1 MSFNARLYK
10 IYAGMKQRCTN
21 PNYVRSK
28 DYLGRGIEICSEWLE
43 SYKCFEKWAM
53 NNGYADNLSI
63 DRIDNNGNYCPENC
77 KWITRLEQCK
87 NKRDTLWVEYH
98 GERVR
103 LQDLAETAAV
113 SYDTVHDRIY
123 KRGWDVER
131 ALTTP
136 SDKYRVSLMQKCKN
150 AGLNYA
156 TVRTRIMKFGWSE
169 EEALSIPVE
178 GKGVRPHRS

>member
-1 MSFNARLYK
+1 MSFNERLYK

-77 KWITRLEQCK
+77 RWVDAKTQANNRRDVKKYEYNGEILSVSEWARKLGKPRATIEGRL
-87 NKRDTLWVEYH
+87 L
-98 GERVR
+98 
-103 LQDLAETAAV
+103 
-113 SYDTVHDRIY
+113 
-123 KRGWDVER
+123 RGWSIER
-131 ALTTP
+131 ALTEPPIDVFKSGWKSNNT
-136 SDKYRVSLMQKCKN
+136 LMK
-150 AGLNYA
+150 AGGIDA
-156 TVRTRIMKFGWSE
+156 S
-169 EEALSIPVE
+169 
-178 GKGVRPHRS
+178 

>member
-28 DYLGRGIEICSEWLE
+28 DYLGRGIEICAEWLE

-77 KWITRLEQCK
+77 RWADAKTQANNRRDVKRYEYNGEILSVSEWARKLGKPRATIEGRL
-87 NKRDTLWVEYH
+87 L
-98 GERVR
+98 
-103 LQDLAETAAV
+103 
-113 SYDTVHDRIY
+113 
-123 KRGWDVER
+123 RGWSVER
-131 ALTTP
+131 ALTEPPIDVFKPGWKSNST
-136 SDKYRVSLMQKCKN
+136 LMKAGVKN
-150 AGLNYA
+150 E
-156 TVRTRIMKFGWSE
+156 ID
-169 EEALSIPVE
+169 
-178 GKGVRPHRS
+178 

>member
-77 KWITRLEQCK
+77 RWVDAKTQANNRRDVKKYEYNGEILSVSEWARKLGKPRATIEGRL
-87 NKRDTLWVEYH
+87 L
-98 GERVR
+98 
-103 LQDLAETAAV
+103 
-113 SYDTVHDRIY
+113 
-123 KRGWDVER
+123 RGWSIER
-131 ALTTP
+131 ALTEPPIDVFKSGWKSNNTFM
-136 SDKYRVSLMQKCKN
+136 KAGGKN
-150 AGLNYA
+150 DI
-156 TVRTRIMKFGWSE
+156 T
-169 EEALSIPVE
+169 
-178 GKGVRPHRS
+178 